1 MGNRKMG
8 SGAAAFKSRLLG
20 HCIHLAEEKVRA
32 IESELSSSRESSAT
46 EGKSTA
52 GDKHETAR
60 AMMHLEQEK
69 LHRQL
74 AEAQVLMAEL
84 ERIDPKAHHAKVGL
98 GVLITTD
105 KGNFFLATGLG
116 KVAFE
121 GKSYFVVSVKAPIAL
136 QFLGRTNGDTVKMNG
151 VAYEI
156 LSME

>member
-8 SGAAAFKSRLLG
+8 SEAAAFTSRLLDY
-20 HCIHLAEEKVRA
+20 CIDLAKEKVRA
-32 IESELSSSRESSAT
+32 IESELSSSRESSAS

-69 LHRQL
+69 LQRQL
-74 AEAQVLMAEL
+74 AEAQGLMAEL
-84 ERIDPKAHHAKVGL
+84 ERIDPKVRHDKVGL
-98 GVLITTD
+98 GALITTD

-121 GKSYFVVSVKAPIAL
+121 GESYFVVSVKAPIAL

-156 LSME
+156 LCLE